1 MPIIEQTITTND
13 FELGGIM
20 VETGEFT
27 DNNARMR
34 SIDIIPLQGHKT
46 FSVEAKDSSGNPLY
60 FSFVA
65 YGYSDEFISYEGVI
79 DTAWNASGTTI
90 DLSKLNIAG
99 IRITLKFDNDV
110 TLADLGECNITFST
124 NAYFTISDSYP
135 YLIGE
140 DELIELPSEPYPYIM
155 MIQNEGEYPKYARLE
170 LTDIPIEPTPYSV
183 MVQNE
188 GEYPR
193 YTRLEL
199 TDIPIEPTPY
209 SVMVQNEGEYPRYT
223 RLEPIKMGAF
233 IDAYELKH
241 INIPPS
247 VKSIGEF
254 TFKNTQLASVTI
266 AKDCEYYPT
275 SFPDDCE
282 INFYE

>member
-1 MPIIEQTITTND
+1 VPIIEQTITTND

-20 VETGEFT
+20 VQTGEFV

-34 SIDIIPLQGHKT
+34 SVNMIPLRGHKT

-65 YGYSDEFISYEGVI
+65 YGYSNEFISYEGVI
-79 DTAWNASGTTI
+79 DTAWKASGTTI

-110 TLADLGECNITFST
+110 TLAALGECNITFST

-155 MIQNEGEYPKYARLE
+155 MTQKEGEYPKYA
-170 LTDIPIEPTPYSV
+170 
-183 MVQNE
+183 
-188 GEYPR
+188 
-193 YTRLEL
+193 RLEL

-266 AKDCEYYPT
+266 AKDCKYYPT
-275 SFPDDCE
+275 SFPDDCT
-282 INFYE
+282 INFY